1 VAEIGHHFGSPLAF
15 ALHGFTQVPFFL
27 ALAGFAIATYVYLFN
42 PRLADRIKSA
52 LSPLAAVLEKKYG
65 FDELYQAVFARAGL
79 LLGRGLWKGGDAGLI
94 DGLMVNGSAAV
105 IERVSGI
112 VRWTQS
118 GRLYDYAFVL
128 ILGLMALAGAFV
140 LMA

>member
-1 VAEIGHHFGSPLAF
+1 
-15 ALHGFTQVPFFL
+15 
-27 ALAGFAIATYVYLFN
+27 VYLFN
-42 PRLADRIKSA
+42 PNLADRIKSA
-52 LSPLAAVLEKKYG
+52 LKPFATVLEKKYG
-65 FDELYQAVFARAGL
+65 FDELYQAVFARAGV
-79 LLGRGLWKGGDAGLI
+79 LLGRGLWKGGDAGVI
-94 DGLMVNGSAAV
+94 DGFMVNGSAAV